1 MVAHLLRLRFRLLAN
16 SLSRS
21 VWALISVVFGAMW
34 GLMILVG
41 IVIGMVALSFTEPEI
56 AWTIAVLAGGV
67 TVLGWIV
74 LPLILRGLDQS
85 LSVTK
90 LRTFPIPPRR
100 LLVALLFVGLLG
112 IPGLVTLLAGLS
124 TTLSWIGEP
133 LALIAAPFAALL
145 AVLTCVAAS
154 RAFESVGTALAA
166 GRRFRE
172 IMGVVVFIPVILAGP
187 LIAFTGTSIAA
198 IGDELPRIAHIVS
211 WTPLG
216 AAWSIPGDLA
226 LGRPLEA
233 LAKLGIALVTLA
245 VLVLLWWRSL
255 VTLLVATPVASGGSG
270 RAKGLGPFSVFPA
283 TSTGA
288 IAART
293 SVYWM
298 RDPRYGGSLVVLPLI
313 AVIAVFLLV
322 TTDSSWMLVVLGP
335 FFAATLAITLCA
347 EVSYDGTAFASHL
360 STGVKGVAD
369 RTGRV
374 ITLGLFGVPLVVV
387 STVIPLVVLDMAH
400 DIPAFLGIGL
410 GLLLTGFGV
419 SSVASA
425 RFLMPVP
432 AAGESPFKS
441 PPGSSFG
448 AQLAMFAAWAIVF
461 GLALPEL
468 VLGIM
473 AATTGNVML
482 GYAALAVGIVLG
494 SALMVIGIRMGGAL
508 LDRRGPELLTSLRK
522 ARGA

>member
-16 SLSRS
+16 GLSRN
-21 VWALISVVFGAMW
+21 VWAAVSIVLGALW
-34 GLMILVG
+34 GLMILIGIIVG
-41 IVIGMVALSFTEPEI
+41 MFALSFVESEV
-56 AWTIAVLAGGV
+56 AWTIAVLAGSV
-67 TVLGWIV
+67 TLLGWIV
-74 LPLILRGLDQS
+74 LPLLLRGLDQS

-100 LLVALLFVGLLG
+100 LLVALLVVGVLG
-112 IPGLVTLLAGLS
+112 IPGLVTLLAALS

-133 LALIAAPFAALL
+133 LALIAAPFAAVL

-154 RAFESVGTALAA
+154 RAFESVGAALSA
-166 GRRFRE
+166 GRRYRE
-172 IMGVVVFIPVILAGP
+172 VMGVLVFIPVILLGP
-187 LIAFTGTSIAA
+187 IITFTGTSLAA
-198 IGDELPRIAHIVS
+198 LGDELPRIAAIAS

-226 LGRPLEA
+226 MGRPLEA
-233 LAKLGIALVTLA
+233 LAKLGIALATLA
-245 VLVLLWWRSL
+245 VLMVLWWRSL
-255 VTLLVATPVASGGSG
+255 GILLVSAPAASGGSG
-270 RAKGLGPFSVFPA
+270 RSKGLGPFNWFPA
-283 TSTGA
+283 TPTGA
-288 IAART
+288 VAART

-298 RDPRYGGSLVVLPLI
+298 RDPRYGGSLIVLPLL
-313 AVIAVFLLV
+313 ALIAVFLASTGSTWLLV
-322 TTDSSWMLVVLGP
+322 MLGP
-335 FFAATLAITLCA
+335 FIAATLAITLCA

-360 STGVKGVAD
+360 ATGVRGTAD
-369 RTGRV
+369 RAGRV
-374 ITLGLFGVPLVVV
+374 ITLGIFAVPMVVLA
-387 STVIPLVVLDMAH
+387 TVIPLLVLDMAA

-432 AAGESPFKS
+432 AAGESPFKT

-448 AQLAMFAAWAIVF
+448 SQLAMFAAWAIVF

-468 VLGIM
+468 VLGTVA
-473 AATTGNVML
+473 AATGNL
-482 GYAALAVGIVLG
+482 VLG
-494 SALMVIGIRMGGAL
+494 VVALVVGVVLGAVLMVAGIRTGGRL
-508 LDRRGPELLTSLRK
+508 LDRRGPELLASLRK